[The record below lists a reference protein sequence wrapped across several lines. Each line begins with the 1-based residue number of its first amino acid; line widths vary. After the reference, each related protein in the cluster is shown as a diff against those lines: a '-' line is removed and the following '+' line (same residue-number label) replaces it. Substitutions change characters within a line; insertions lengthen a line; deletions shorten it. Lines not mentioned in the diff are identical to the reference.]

1 MIAESNRQRWSWF
14 LLASLAALLFLPGL
28 GNHGLWNPDEPRY
41 AEVARE
47 MLLTG
52 DWSVPHVNGRLY
64 AQKPPL
70 HFWLIAAVGAMR
82 GGVDE
87 VAARLPTAL
96 AAIGTI
102 LLIFALGRR
111 LFGERAAWYATAV
124 FATGLKILRQGR
136 FAQIDMLL
144 VFLVTLAVWFW
155 VRAEQLHERG
165 DSRPHHLLFFLAA
178 GLATLAKGPVGLLPP
193 LLSILAFAALTRDR
207 SILRRLRMG
216 RGLLIWLA
224 VVALWLLP
232 ATLSAGGE
240 YLQQMVV
247 KQNLTRYANP
257 WHHQKPWYYYLTV
270 IPGDFFPWSLLL
282 PGAWI
287 AARRELAGPRRRWWL
302 FTLAWIVV
310 TIVFFSLS
318 PAKRTVYVL
327 TMYPA
332 MALAV
337 GVGLDCWIEGW
348 PRYRRWLLIP
358 LALIA
363 LLATAG
369 CIALP
374 KLAAHQ
380 EATALLSPRLV
391 PLAMA
396 TVATIGLGA
405 AIGLL
410 LALRGRPAHIAT
422 ALAAAMAT
430 AGLAIALLL
439 QPLLDPVK
447 SARPLAMELLQRI
460 GPDDRYATYPR
471 LDANFVFYTQR
482 FAVELHG
489 EEELYRFASSP
500 QRVWLLV
507 ERDNLVKLKKPLGL
521 IEVARDIDLTEGY
534 VLLTQPPAPS
544 PPPNE
549 GQDDAGAMNRAPTDR
564 GTGVRGRP

>member
-1 MIAESNRQRWSWF
+1 LIASSNRQRWTGF
-14 LLASLAALLFLPGL
+14 LLASLSALLFLPGL
-28 GNHGLWNPDEPRY
+28 GNHSLWNPDEPRY

-52 DWSVPHVNGRLY
+52 DWIVPHLNGRLY

-70 HFWLIAAVGAMR
+70 HFWLIAAVGKLH

-96 AAIGTI
+96 AAIGTV

-111 LFGERAAWYATAV
+111 LFSTRAAWYSAAA

-144 VFLVTLAVWFW
+144 VFLVTLAIWCW
-155 VRAEQLHERG
+155 VRAEQLHESG
-165 DSRPHHLLFFLAA
+165 DSRPHHLWFFVVA

-193 LLSILAFAALTRDR
+193 LLSILAFAALSRDR
-207 SILRRLRMG
+207 SLVRRLRLG

-232 ATLSAGGE
+232 ATLSAGSE
-240 YLQQMVV
+240 YFQQMVI

-257 WHHQKPWYYYLTV
+257 WHHHRPWYYYLTV
-270 IPGDFFPWSLLL
+270 IPADFFPWSLLL
-282 PGAWI
+282 PGALL
-287 AARRELAGPRRRWWL
+287 AARRELRGPRRRWWL
-302 FTLAWIVV
+302 FTLAWIGV
-310 TIVFFSLS
+310 TLVFFSLS

-337 GVGLDCWIEGW
+337 GIGLDCWIEGW
-348 PRYRRWLLIP
+348 PRYRRWLLVP
-358 LALIA
+358 LASIA
-363 LLATAG
+363 LLATVG

-380 EATALLSPRLV
+380 EATALLAARTV

-396 TVATIGLGA
+396 IVATIGLGA
-405 AIGLL
+405 SLGFLL
-410 LALRGRPAHIAT
+410 GLRGRPAQTPVALAT
-422 ALAAAMAT
+422 AMAA

-439 QPLLDPVK
+439 QPLFDPVK
-447 SARPLAMELLQRI
+447 SAQPMAAQLLQRM
-460 GPDDRYATYPR
+460 GPGERYALYPR
-471 LDANFVFYTQR
+471 LDAPFVFYTQR
-482 FAVELHG
+482 YAVELHG
-489 EEELYRFASSP
+489 EEELRRFASDP
-500 QRVWLLV
+500 QRIWLLI
-507 ERDNLVKLKKPLGL
+507 ERDSLASLTRPLGL
-521 IEVARDIDLTEGY
+521 VEVARELDPKQGY
-534 VLLTQPPAPS
+534 LLLTQPS
-544 PPPNE
+544 PPP
-549 GQDDAGAMNRAPTDR
+549 
-564 GTGVRGRP
+564 